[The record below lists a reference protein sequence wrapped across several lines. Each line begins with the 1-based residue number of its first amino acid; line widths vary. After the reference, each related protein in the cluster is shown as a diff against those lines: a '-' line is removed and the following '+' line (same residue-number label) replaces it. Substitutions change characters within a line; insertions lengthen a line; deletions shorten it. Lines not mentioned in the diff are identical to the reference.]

1 MQYKLVCSDID
12 GTLLNK
18 DRVLSKRT
26 IKAIESIKDIL
37 PVILVSSRMPKAM
50 RHLQKDLDI
59 MKEPLIAYNGALII
73 DYNNG
78 LERVLFSEEIS
89 AGLFG
94 HGNIPDAMLGAA
106 IGSIAAGHPLASYL
120 LGGELL
126 SGGVG
131 LIAVTAML
139 VTWVT
144 VGIVQLPAEALMLG
158 TRFAV
163 YRNIIS
169 FGIAIIIAL
178 LTVYTLQLLGM
189 A

>member
-1 MQYKLVCSDID
+1 MQAENQLNVSLKKTIRTFINIVPIIVGMLMTTSLVI
-12 GTLLNK
+12 TLF
-18 DRVLSKRT
+18 
-26 IKAIESIKDIL
+26 
-37 PVILVSSRMPKAM
+37 P
-50 RHLQKDLDI
+50 
-59 MKEPLIAYNGALII
+59 
-73 DYNNG
+73 
-78 LERVLFSEEIS
+78 EEIS
-89 AGLFG
+89 TGLFG
-94 HGNIPDAMLGAA
+94 YGDIPDAMLGAA

-126 SGGVG
+126 SAGTG

-169 FGIAIIIAL
+169 FCTAVIIAL
-178 LTVYTLQLLGM
+178 LTVYTLQVLGV

>member
-1 MQYKLVCSDID
+1 MQTNNQLQASLTKTI
-12 GTLLNK
+12 
-18 DRVLSKRT
+18 RT
-26 IKAIESIKDIL
+26 FINIL
-37 PVILVSSRMPKAM
+37 PIIVGMLMATSLV
-50 RHLQKDLDI
+50 
-59 MKEPLIAYNGALII
+59 
-73 DYNNG
+73 
-78 LERVLFSEEIS
+78 VTLFPEEIS

-94 HGNIPDAMLGAA
+94 HGDIPDAILGAA

-131 LIAVTAML
+131 LITVTAML

-169 FGIAIIIAL
+169 FCLAIIIAL
-178 LTVYTLQLLGM
+178 LTVYTLQLLGL